1 LKVSATMHLTSRR
14 RIRSHDRQQA
24 GMWNY
29 ISPERHSRLDDRSG
43 GAACSHKQGPREAT
57 LVSHGHALMENRHGV
72 AVAGGVTRADGSAE
86 RAAALAEVGPVATT
100 RAPRR
105 GI

>member
-1 LKVSATMHLTSRR
+1 
-14 RIRSHDRQQA
+14 
-24 GMWNY
+24 MWNY

-86 RAAALAEVGPVATT
+86 RRCRACRGGPGGHHARAAQRHLKVAVCATSVHAT
-100 RAPRR
+100 VP
-105 GI
+105 